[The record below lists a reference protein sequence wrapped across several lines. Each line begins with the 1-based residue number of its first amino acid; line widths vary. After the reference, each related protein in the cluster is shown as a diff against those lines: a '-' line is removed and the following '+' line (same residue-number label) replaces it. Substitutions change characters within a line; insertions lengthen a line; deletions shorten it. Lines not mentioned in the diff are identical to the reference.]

1 MARHIRKGDMVVV
14 ISGADAPKTGKVLRV
29 ITDKDRV
36 IVEGVKRVWKHVRPN
51 QRNPQGGRIQKE
63 SAIHI
68 SNVMLLD
75 PSNGKGTRV
84 KFEMRDGEK
93 RRVSVSSGT
102 DLGKLGGK
110 AGK

>member
-29 ITDKDRV
+29 ITDKNSV
-36 IVEGVKRVWKHVRPN
+36 IVEGMKRVWKHVKPN

-63 SAIHI
+63 SPIHI

-75 PSNGKGTRV
+75 PSTGKGTRV
-84 KFEMRDGEK
+84 RFEERNGEK
-93 RRVSVSSGT
+93 RRIAVKGGA
-102 DLGKLGGK
+102 DLGLVGQKSK
-110 AGK
+110 

>member
-29 ITDKDRV
+29 ITDKNSV
-36 IVEGVKRVWKHVRPN
+36 IVEGMKRVWKHVKPN

-63 SAIHI
+63 SPIHI

-75 PSNGKGTRV
+75 PSTGKGTRV
-84 KFEMRDGEK
+84 RFEVRDGEK
-93 RRVSVSSGT
+93 RRIAVKGGA
-102 DLGKLGGK
+102 DLGLVGPKSK
-110 AGK
+110 